1 MKILKVILYVLAGL
15 IALFLVGA
23 LFLPSDYRVERSV
36 EIDKPVDVVYGQV
49 IDLKNWEK
57 WNPWTA
63 MDPDAKSVISGSGKG
78 VGSRWAWEGKI
89 LGTGHLTILE
99 AEENKSIKSDLI
111 FLEPQAMKSFD
122 VWEFESV
129 GAGTQVVW
137 ANVGELDYPVG
148 RYFGLFLDQMMGPDF
163 EKGLKN
169 LKESCETMIPDTM
182 STGDM

>member
-1 MKILKVILYVLAGL
+1 MKILKLTLYVLAGI
-15 IALFLVGA
+15 IALFLVVA
-23 LFLPSDYRVERSV
+23 LFLPSDYRVERTISI
-36 EIDKPVDVVYGQV
+36 EKPVSTVYNQV
-49 IDLKNWEK
+49 IDLRNWEN

-63 MDPDAKSVISGSGKG
+63 MDPDANSVISGPGKG
-78 VGSRWAWEGKI
+78 VGSKWAWEGKV
-89 LGTGHLTILE
+89 LGTGYLNILE

-122 VWEFESV
+122 VWEFRPS
-129 GAGTQVVW
+129 GNGTQVVW

-169 LKESCETMIPDTM
+169 LKQTCESMVPDTM
-182 STGDM
+182 SAETM